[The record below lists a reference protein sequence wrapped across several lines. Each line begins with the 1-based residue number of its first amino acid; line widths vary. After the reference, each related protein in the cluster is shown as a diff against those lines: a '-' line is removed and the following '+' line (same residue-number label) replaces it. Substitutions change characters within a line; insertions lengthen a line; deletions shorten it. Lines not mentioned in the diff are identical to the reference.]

1 MKALILVLCL
11 ASLGCASAPP
21 NLSPAA
27 HVAFVNTRVIK
38 GLDLLRDTAVDGN
51 AQQPPVIS
59 TTTTRTIVRY
69 HEATLKIIH
78 AAGTGW
84 KPAVLAGL
92 EELLINVPASEQVI
106 LKPYVALTKTIL
118 MEVQ

>member
-21 NLSPAA
+21 NLSPAGHA
-27 HVAFVNTRVIK
+27 AFINTRVIK
-38 GLDLLRDTAVDGN
+38 SLDLLRDTAVEGN
-51 AQQPPVIS
+51 AQQPPAIS
-59 TTTTRTIVRY
+59 TPTTRTIVRY

-78 AAGTGW
+78 AAWTGW

-92 EELLINVPASEQVI
+92 DELLINVPSAEQKI
-106 LKPYVALTKTIL
+106 LTPYVALTKTIL
-118 MEVQ
+118 AEVP